1 MTLDPLEFRAAL
13 GQFATGVCLITLR
26 TDAGRELALTV
37 NSFASVSL
45 DPPLVLWSLQEDSE
59 VYADFREAQH
69 YAISVLSSD
78 QQALS
83 SYYAGKDQHDVKP
96 EHARPGSHGVPLIR
110 GAVAVFECDLEAT
123 HAGGDHLII
132 VGRVQ
137 TMHNEDDN
145 NPLVFHNGQYR
156 QLAD

>member
-1 MTLDPLEFRAAL
+1 MTLDPLELRAAL

-26 TDAGRELALTV
+26 TDTGRELALTV

-45 DPPLVLWSLQEDSE
+45 DPPLVLWSLQTDSE
-59 VYADFREAQH
+59 VYGTFAKAQH
-69 YAISVLSSD
+69 YAINVLSAD

-83 SYYAGKDQHDVKP
+83 SYYAGKDQHEVQTG
-96 EHARPGSHGVPLIR
+96 HSRPGSYGVPLIE

-137 TMHNEDDN
+137 VMHNEESN
-145 NPLVFHNGQYR
+145 APLVFHGGQYQ
-156 QLAD
+156 QLAV